1 MAIISKKCK
10 SEGGVMNSTA
20 RYGMILLLVFVA
32 VSQVYAQDDTEKPV
46 YRLDEITVSA
56 PPVVEGT
63 TVTRYGESTTIV
75 GSRQVDELNAQDL
88 PSALRR
94 VPGVSISR
102 YNMIGS
108 YGGGDGGAVYVRG
121 HGSARPGGEISTMID
136 GIARFNGI
144 WTHPLMD
151 LMSIDIAD
159 RIEVQKSARPVT
171 NGNMSFSAI
180 NLHTKRILSE
190 GFQSRF
196 QSSFGT
202 YNTVVQR
209 LEHGGKKGGLDY
221 YISGT
226 HRQSD
231 GHRVNANGEVQSL
244 YGRIG
249 YRIDEHWDASLMVNA
264 IDSWALD
271 PQPVGTVTPPITE
284 KYPNNNKLY
293 IGTINHNHGW
303 ARGTAK
309 LYMDDGY
316 ANWRQWDDEAD
327 TPEQENG
334 ISDYRNYGIKLKET
348 LNLWDGGEILGGID
362 VDRYGGS
369 FVSKTPDNP
378 GDKLEQY
385 LVNTSPYMMVSHEFG
400 DEIKII
406 PSAGVRYTASSE
418 FDNQAGY
425 QGGLVMRHEKGN
437 IRANYARSFN
447 YPGVYTALFYSQYW
461 SFAYEGDEWKDLDA
475 EKLDHVEIGG
485 TYNVTSGLSI
495 DLSYFHDDVTNAL
508 RMHTPPPPPPSW
520 QNIGEYTVQG
530 IETSVKAHL
539 FDSLDLFGG
548 GSFLDVDPTDTPN
561 APEIS
566 ISTGAGYTLMER
578 IRLNLDAEYI
588 DEQYVQGTRTPDDI
602 KKIDDYTLVN
612 LRAGYLFGFGENMGE
627 LFVSIENILDEE
639 YEYRPG
645 YPMPGRT
652 FTGGFDLRM

>member
-1 MAIISKKCK
+1 
-10 SEGGVMNSTA
+10 MNVIV
-20 RYGMILLLVFVA
+20 RYGMIITLMLCT
-32 VSQVYAQDDTEKPV
+32 VSQVHAQDESEKPV

-63 TVTRYGESTTIV
+63 DVTRYGETITVV
-75 GSRQVDELNAQDL
+75 GSPQIDEMNAQDL

-151 LMSIDIAD
+151 LMSVDIAD

-180 NLHTKRILSE
+180 NLHSKRIESE

-202 YNTVVQR
+202 YNTVIQR

-231 GHRVNANGEVQSL
+231 GHRENASGEVQSL

-249 YRIDEHWDASLMVNA
+249 YRFNENWDASLMVNA
-264 IDSWALD
+264 TDSWAFD
-271 PQPVGTVTPPITE
+271 PLPVGAAEQPITD
-284 KYPNNNKLY
+284 KYPNNNELY
-293 IGTINHNHGW
+293 IGTVNHDFGW
-303 ARGTAK
+303 ASGSVK
-309 LYMDDGY
+309 MYLDDGY
-316 ANWRQWDDEAD
+316 ANWRQWDEEAD

-334 ISDYRNYGIKLKET
+334 ISDYCNYGIKIKET
-348 LNLWDGGEILGGID
+348 LNLWDGGEILGGFD

-369 FVSKTPDNP
+369 FISRTTSNP
-378 GDKLEQY
+378 GEKLEEY
-385 LVNTSPYMMVSHEFG
+385 LVNTSPYVMVSHEFG

-406 PSAGVRYTASSE
+406 PSAGVRYTISSE
-418 FDNQAGY
+418 FDNQAGF
-425 QGGLVMRHEKGN
+425 QGGIVMRHNRGN

-447 YPGVYTALFYSQYW
+447 YPGLYSALFYGQYW
-461 SFAYEGDEWKDLDA
+461 SFAYEGDEWKDLEA
-475 EKLDHVEIGG
+475 EKLDHVEFGG
-485 TYNVTSGLSI
+485 TYNLTPDLSV
-495 DLSYFHDDVTNAL
+495 DLSYFRDDVSDAL
-508 RMHTPPPPPPSW
+508 RVHMPPPPPPSW
-520 QNIGEYTVQG
+520 ENIGEYTVQG

-539 FDSLDLFGG
+539 FESLDLYGG
-548 GSFLDVDPTDTPN
+548 GSFLDVDPSEVPN
-561 APEIS
+561 APELS
-566 ISTGAGYTLMER
+566 LSTGAGYTLMER
-578 IRLNLDAEYI
+578 IRLNFDAEYV
-588 DEQYVQGTRTPDDI
+588 DEQYVQGTRTPQDI

-612 LRAGYLFGFGENMGE
+612 LRAGYLFGFGESMGE
-627 LFVSIENILDEE
+627 LYVGVENILDET